1 MKTILVTGGSGF
13 IGSNIVKNLI
23 AKNFS
28 IKVFDNNSRGTFKN
42 LSAISKNITFIEGDI
57 RDREKVISISKNVDS
72 IIHLAYINGTENF
85 YRKPYE
91 VLDIAV
97 KGMINIIDCMS
108 INNINELIL
117 ASSSEVYQQP
127 SIVPTDEKIPL
138 YIPDIFNPRI
148 SYGGGKIISELLS
161 INFARSTNKKLIIFR
176 PHNVY
181 GPNMGNDH
189 VIPQF
194 INSIIPQLKN
204 SEIKLEIQGSGDE
217 TRSFIYIDDFIE
229 SFNIIFTNGNDQNI
243 YNLGTQDEISI
254 KNLVNL
260 ISKVINK
267 KIDIIHKE
275 INLGSATRR
284 CPDIS
289 KIKSLGFKPKINLEV
304 GVNKTF
310 NWYFKEYEKKI

>member
-108 INNINELIL
+108 VNNINELIL

-204 SEIKLEIQGSGDE
+204 NEIKLEIQGSGEE
-217 TRSFIYIDDFIE
+217 TRSFIYIDDFIK

-289 KIKSLGFKPKINLEV
+289 KVKSLGFKPKINLEV

>member
-108 INNINELIL
+108 VNNINELIL

-194 INSIIPQLKN
+194 INSIIPQLK
-204 SEIKLEIQGSGDE
+204 IMKLNLRYKVAERKLGHL
-217 TRSFIYIDDFIE
+217 YI
-229 SFNIIFTNGNDQNI
+229 
-243 YNLGTQDEISI
+243 LMIS
-254 KNLVNL
+254 LRVL
-260 ISKVINK
+260 I
-267 KIDIIHKE
+267 
-275 INLGSATRR
+275 
-284 CPDIS
+284 
-289 KIKSLGFKPKINLEV
+289 
-304 GVNKTF
+304 
-310 NWYFKEYEKKI
+310 